1 MIARTKSMSQSFSL
15 SSDEENNDSAHSQN
29 SSGSNIGNENDI
41 IKVKV
46 NGKNGKKIEFRRRG
60 TIKDIRTYTDKFV
73 DRYFTQQYEKKAQ
86 KRQDWDE
93 LDEEEQLKAISEV
106 TLNINELDHLVHNLI
121 HKLLVMSE
129 EDPQIMHSVHLHDS
143 MLKHQELIQSVKE
156 EIKPGLTSVLFKAFD
171 K

>member
-1 MIARTKSMSQSFSL
+1 M
-15 SSDEENNDSAHSQN
+15 
-29 SSGSNIGNENDI
+29 
-41 IKVKV
+41 
-46 NGKNGKKIEFRRRG
+46 
-60 TIKDIRTYTDKFV
+60 
-73 DRYFTQQYEKKAQ
+73 
-86 KRQDWDE
+86 DWDE
-93 LDEEEQLKAISEV
+93 LDETEQKKAISEV
-106 TLNINELDHLVHNLI
+106 KLNINELDVVVHNLI